1 MSFEEHLKSQVE
13 PRRLW
18 MLVGVRK
25 ESYVPGFQGTFAEA
39 LMEAAAHAAFWK
51 TMTKL
56 YEADPAHYRREGGL
70 KKLWA
75 IVDVPRESPLREPSS
90 REPS

>member
-1 MSFEEHLKSQVE
+1 MAFEQHLASQIE

-18 MLVGVRK
+18 MLVGVRR
-25 ESYVPGFQGTFAEA
+25 ESYVPGFEGTFAEA

-51 TMTKL
+51 TTTRL
-56 YEADPAHYRREGGL
+56 YEADPAKYRTEGGL

-75 IVDVPRESPLREPSS
+75 IVDVPRESPLREPS
-90 REPS
+90 

>member
-1 MSFEEHLKSQVE
+1 MAYPFEEHLKSQVE

-25 ESYVPGFQGTFAEA
+25 ESYVPGFEGTFAEA
-39 LMEAAAHAAFWK
+39 LMEAASHAAFWK

-56 YEADPAHYRREGGL
+56 YEADPEKYRREGGL

-75 IVDVPRESPLREPSS
+75 IVDIPRESPLREPS
-90 REPS
+90 

>member
-1 MSFEEHLKSQVE
+1 MSFEDHLKSQVE

-18 MLVGVRK
+18 MLIGVRK
-25 ESYVPGFQGTFAEA
+25 ESYVPGFEGTFAEA

-56 YEADPAHYRREGGL
+56 YEADPTHYRREGGL

-75 IVDVPRESPLREPSS
+75 IVDVPRESPLREPS
-90 REPS
+90 